1 MDSAIGTRPEQPQD
15 EPTLFKVCGYR
26 NVPQAFRRF
35 EVPGSHDWSSRRK
48 PGLADA
54 LRARAMHALM
64 QFRQQA
70 HRGGGK
76 NSWRFSS

>member
-1 MDSAIGTRPEQPQD
+1 MDSDRDEQ
-15 EPTLFKVCGYR
+15 TFFKVCAYR

-48 PGLADA
+48 RGLADV

-64 QFRQQA
+64 QFRQQT
-70 HRGGGK
+70 G
-76 NSWRFSS
+76 